1 MALSI
6 KEIALRVDRLKVKYS
21 ERDSSMGTVLEA
33 RKNNYAFIAPEM
45 LPEGMGAPL
54 VANQVDVFA
63 RDIAE
68 KIAPLPTISCSSG
81 SMVSDRAKT
90 FSDKRTKIANHYV
103 SHSRLKTQMYS
114 GVDWYVTF
122 SFVPF
127 YIEPDFDAKLP
138 RIRMLMPIG
147 CYPEYDRWGN
157 CVALAEVM
165 KMTVHELCLEYPDL
179 ESQIKGNNI
188 YGNHGDTKLDLVK
201 WTDADQVVLYLPQRG
216 YLVLNTAK
224 NYLGKCP
231 VVVARRPGFER
242 GQFDDIVWVQI
253 ARAMMAAYTMEG
265 AKKSVE
271 APLALPDD
279 ATELA
284 LGTDAVIRTRSPEKV
299 RRIPLELPQG
309 VFAESQQLS
318 QEMQLGA
325 RASASG
331 NGVQA
336 NVITGR
342 GIQELN
348 SAYDSQI
355 TTAQEVLTEVFRQ
368 VFSLCFEMDEK
379 LWPSASKAISG
390 NMQGAPYDLTYVPS
404 RDINGDYKVDVS
416 YGFAAGLD
424 PNRAVVMMLQLR
436 GDKLISRE
444 QFQRQLPWDMNVSE
458 ENMKVDIEELRDAAK
473 QGVFGMVQAI
483 PAMAAQGGDPSQIV
497 SKIAGIIKG
506 RQKGKSIEDLISEA
520 FPAPPPPSPDDE
532 AGEPPADGAGAPGP
546 NGELPPG
553 MQPSGLL
560 QGVAPGQAGMPA
572 GGRPS
577 VQQLMAGLSSSGA
590 ANMQASVAQRIPIQQ

>member
-532 AGEPPADGAGAPGP
+532 AGEPSPDGAGAPGP

>member
-590 ANMQASVAQRIPIQQ
+590 ANMQANVAQRIPIQQ

>member
-6 KEIALRVDRLKVKYS
+6 QEIALRVDRLRVKYA
-21 ERDSSMGTVLEA
+21 ERDTSMSTVLEA

-147 CYPEYDRWGN
+147 TYPEYDRWGN

-165 KMTVHELCLEYPDL
+165 KMTVHELCLEYP
-179 ESQIKGNNI
+179 EFEGQIKGNI
-188 YGNHGDTKLDLVK
+188 WGNNKGDTKLDLVK
-201 WTDADQVVLYLPQRG
+201 WTDADQVVLYLPQRNW
-216 YLVLNTAK
+216 LVLNKAK

-253 ARAMMAAYTMEG
+253 ARAVMAAYTLEG

-284 LGTDAVIRTRSPEKV
+284 LGSDAVIRTRSPEKV

-379 LWPSASKAISG
+379 LWPSASKQISG
-390 NMQGAPYDLTYVPS
+390 NTQGAPYDLSYVPS

-444 QFQRQLPWDMNVSE
+444 QFQRQLPWDMNVTE

-520 FPAPPPPSPDDE
+520 FPPPPPPSPDD
-532 AGEPPADGAGAPGP
+532 GMGQPPADGSGAPGP
-546 NGELPPG
+546 DGELPPG

-590 ANMQASVAQRIPIQQ
+590 ANMQASVAQRIPIQ

>member
-6 KEIALRVDRLKVKYS
+6 QEIALRVDRLRVKYA
-21 ERDSSMGTVLEA
+21 ERDSSMATVLEA
-33 RKNNYAFIAPEM
+33 RKNNYSFIAPEM

-54 VANQVDVFA
+54 VANQIDVFA

-68 KIAPLPTISCSSG
+68 KIAPLPTVSCSSG

-90 FSDKRTKIANHYV
+90 FADKRTKIANHYI

-122 SFVPF
+122 SSVPF
-127 YIEPDFDAKLP
+127 YVEPDFDAKLP

-147 CYPEYDRWGN
+147 TYPEYDRWGN
-157 CVALAEVM
+157 CVGLAEVM
-165 KMTVHELCLEYPDL
+165 KMTVHELCLEYPEY
-179 ESQIKGNNI
+179 ESVIKGNIWSAN
-188 YGNHGDTKLDLVK
+188 GGDTKLDLVK
-201 WTDADQVVLYLPQRG
+201 WTDDTQVVLYLPQRG
-216 YLVLNTAK
+216 YLVLNRAK

-253 ARAMMAAYTMEG
+253 ARAVMAAYTLEG

-284 LGTDAVIRTRSPEKV
+284 LGSDAVIRTRSPEKV

-318 QEMQLGA
+318 QEIQIGA

-355 TTAQEVLTEVFRQ
+355 TTAQEVFTEVFRQ
-368 VFSLCFEMDEK
+368 VFALCFEMDEK
-379 LWPSASKAISG
+379 LWPNDAKAISG
-390 NMQGAPYDLTYVPS
+390 NMQGAPYDLTYVAS
-404 RDINGDYKVDVS
+404 RDIKSDYKVDVS

-444 QFQRQLPWDMNVSE
+444 QFQRQLPWDMNVTE
-458 ENMKVDIEELRDAAK
+458 ENLKVDIEELRDAAK

-497 SKIAGIIKG
+497 AKIAGIIKG

-520 FPAPPPPSPDDE
+520 FPAPPPPSPDDTM
-532 AGEPPADGAGAPGP
+532 GEPPADGSGAPGP

-590 ANMQASVAQRIPIQQ
+590 ANMQASVAQRIPIQ